1 MQVAGVEYD
10 INWRAFTKGKALFF
24 PCLDYKKARKEVR
37 AVCKRLQLDVVCVG
51 VVDQKYGVKG
61 LRVWRV

>member
-24 PCLDYKKARKEVR
+24 PCLDYKKASRSEEHTSE
-37 AVCKRLQLDVVCVG
+37 LQSH
-51 VVDQKYGVKG
+51 
-61 LRVWRV
+61 